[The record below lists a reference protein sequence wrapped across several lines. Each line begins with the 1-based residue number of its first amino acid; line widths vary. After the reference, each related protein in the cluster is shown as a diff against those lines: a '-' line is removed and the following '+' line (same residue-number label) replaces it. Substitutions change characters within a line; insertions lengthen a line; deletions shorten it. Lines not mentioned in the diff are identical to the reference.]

1 MVINLKPV
9 FALYF
14 AAVALAS
21 PLAPGPKLD
30 STSCVNLCRTG
41 RSLIKLTQGHF
52 AVMRI
57 KLEATDVKGIT
68 SPTILPV
75 MPLISILKSQY
86 SDKHQDQTAIVL
98 VQAGALTK
106 GGLGY

>member
-1 MVINLKPV
+1 
-9 FALYF
+9 
-14 AAVALAS
+14 
-21 PLAPGPKLD
+21 
-30 STSCVNLCRTG
+30 
-41 RSLIKLTQGHF
+41 
-52 AVMRI
+52 MRI